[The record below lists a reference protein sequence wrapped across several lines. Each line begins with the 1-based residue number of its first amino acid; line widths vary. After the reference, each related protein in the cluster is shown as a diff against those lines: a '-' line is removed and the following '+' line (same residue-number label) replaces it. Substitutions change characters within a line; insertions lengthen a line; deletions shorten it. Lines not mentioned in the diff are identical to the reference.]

1 MCEGLNAEI
10 KFGYLCVTDHVPA
23 ARMGLSSVYKLGQVP

>member
-10 KFGYLCVTDHVPA
+10 KFGYLCVTGDVAA
-23 ARMGLSSVYKLGQVP
+23 ARMGLSSVYKLGQFP

>member
-10 KFGYLCVTDHVPA
+10 EFGYLCVTGNVA
-23 ARMGLSSVYKLGQVP
+23 AAGMGLSSMYQLGQVP